1 MYLWQE
7 QQIPVSKIANFEN
20 ITFNEHLGD
29 DRGDLPTFPGL
40 DFVGDNS
47 RLANFNIENPPVDD
61 GYVLLSLWD
70 VQRPSHK
77 IELNGVDI
85 FTTRVF
91 AYQYGS
97 FKSSNWVVP
106 FDSGILRQGN
116 NSLQML
122 RDTGDG
128 DNFHLYTAIVNW
140 KEEVLFSGNPRLNFF
155 QRIFGS

>member
-1 MYLWQE
+1 M
-7 QQIPVSKIANFEN
+7 SKIANFEN
-20 ITFNEHLGD
+20 IIFNEHLGD
-29 DRGDLPTFPGL
+29 RRGDLPNFEGL
-40 DFVGDNS
+40 NFAGDAS
-47 RLANFNIENPPVDD
+47 RLATFNIENPPVDD

-85 FTTRVF
+85 FTTRIY

-97 FKSSNWVVP
+97 HKSSNWVVP
-106 FDSGILRQGN
+106 FDSNILRQGS

-122 RDTGDG
+122 RDTNGG

-140 KEEVLFSGNPRLNFF
+140 KEEVQFPRNPRLNFF
-155 QRIFGS
+155 QRVFG